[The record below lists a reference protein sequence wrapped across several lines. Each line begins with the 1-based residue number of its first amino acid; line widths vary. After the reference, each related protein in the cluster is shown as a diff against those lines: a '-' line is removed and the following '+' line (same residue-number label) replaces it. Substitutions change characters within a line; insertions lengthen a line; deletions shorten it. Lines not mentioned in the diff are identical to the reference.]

1 MTNPT
6 FFYPQG
12 FTGPGDGVG
21 SNSPFYIPEGS
32 SWRDVETADELCS
45 NYLLTLQGA
54 ARQLARTNPL
64 AGGYF
69 LTAVESVVGTGIR
82 LQSQARPTRRER
94 IERDWEAWGQDCEAS
109 GLNWWE
115 LVRLACLELLTVGE
129 AFVIIRRDPLQLQ
142 LIEAEWV
149 PVEKSSSGT
158 GTRWR
163 CGIQVDAL
171 NRPLN
176 YLVKPNAKGGGT
188 IIPAEDMIHLM
199 VRPRPSQIRGLPRLH
214 LSEET
219 MVGLA
224 RYQRAETI
232 RADVASSLIG
242 TIEEP
247 DAAVDMPPDEI
258 PEYED
263 AVPGRF
269 KRLFPGERLNIR
281 QNDGTNPTY
290 ASFRQ
295 TLLETIAAGAG
306 ISYEALSSDY
316 SRSNYSSSRL
326 SQLRERDHWKTL
338 QRVITTRLC
347 RPVFLAWAQENGLN
361 ERQQQHT
368 WQTRGWPSVDPTKD
382 IAAGLEEVAGGT
394 NTLTNL
400 CADAGRDFE
409 EVAEVRRRELDLIE
423 QLDLPLASV
432 AQPPEAP
439 NDNGNNADP
448 ATNSNP
454 ASSQQGGGNRRPG

>member
-1 MTNPT
+1 MSSPT
-6 FFYPQG
+6 FFYPMG
-12 FTGPGDGVG
+12 FTGPGDGAG
-21 SNSPFYIPEGS
+21 SGAPFFIPDGAA
-32 SWRDVETADELCS
+32 WRDAQTADELCS
-45 NYLLTLQGA
+45 NYLLSLQSA

-64 AGGYF
+64 AGGFY

-82 LQSQARPTRRER
+82 LQSQARPARRER
-94 IERDWEAWGQDCEAS
+94 IERDWEAWGMDCEAS
-109 GLNWWE
+109 GLSWWE
-115 LVRLACLELLTVGE
+115 LLRLACLELLTVGE
-129 AFVIIRRDPLQLQ
+129 AFIIIRRNPLQLQ
-142 LIEAEWV
+142 IIEAEWV
-149 PVEKSSSGT
+149 PAEKSG
-158 GTRWR
+158 GKGAGRWR
-163 CGIQVDAL
+163 NGIQVDGL
-171 NRPLN
+171 NRPVS
-176 YLVKPNAKGGGT
+176 YLVKPGDGAVGA
-188 IIPAEDMIHLM
+188 IIPAQDMIHLM
-199 VRPRPSQIRGLPRLH
+199 VRPRPSQMRGLPRLS

-224 RYQRAETI
+224 RYQKAETI

-247 DAAVDMPPDEI
+247 DAASDIDPDEV
-258 PEYED
+258 PEFED
-263 AVPGRF
+263 AIPGRF
-269 KRLFPGERLNIR
+269 KRLFPGERLNVR
-281 QNDGTNPTY
+281 ANDGTNPTY

-347 RPVFLAWAQENGLN
+347 RPVFLAWAAENGLN

-409 EVAEVRRRELDLIE
+409 EVAQQRRRELDLVE
-423 QLDLPLASV
+423 QLDLPLASAV
-432 AQPPEAP
+432 PEAP
-439 NDNGNNADP
+439 QTPGGSNDNSSDSADSGSAP
-448 ATNSNP
+448 QERST
-454 ASSQQGGGNRRPG
+454 RRPG